1 MAIDSTLPTGSTP
14 GSTQST
20 SASSLSQLSSNL
32 DNFLKILTT
41 QLQHQDPL
49 SPMDTHEFTNQL
61 VQFASVE
68 QQIQGNRNL
77 EALISLQE
85 TGIMVGAVSYIGK
98 QVEVTGQTAM
108 LEDGSAEFIYTLP
121 EDATAAILAVY
132 DENGTQVLFKQA
144 EKDAGRHA
152 FIWDGKDGKGTA
164 MPDGKYTIQI
174 VAVNEANES
183 ITPAYSITGTVA
195 GVGIEDGKATLSLGS
210 GLDVPL
216 ANVVRIVDQNGES
229 G

>member
-1 MAIDSTLPTGSTP
+1 MAIDSTSTTGSTP
-14 GSTQST
+14 GITQSN
-20 SASSLSQLSSNL
+20 SSSSLSNLSSNL

-77 EALISLQE
+77 ESLISLQE
-85 TGIMVGAVSYIGK
+85 TNIMVGAVSYIGK
-98 QVEVTGQTAM
+98 EVEATGQTTT
-108 LEDGSAEFIYTLP
+108 LEDGKAKFIYSLP
-121 EDATAAILAVY
+121 EEATASILAIY

-144 EKDAGRHA
+144 DKEAGRHE
-152 FIWDGKDGKGTA
+152 FIWDGKDTKGAA
-164 MPDGKYTIQI
+164 MPEGDYTIQV
-174 VAVNEANES
+174 VAVNADNEA
-183 ITPAYSITGTVA
+183 ITPAYSITGTVT
-195 GVGIEDGKATLSLGS
+195 GVGIDDGEATLSLG
-210 GLDVPL
+210 GMNVPL
-216 ANVVRIVDQNGES
+216 ANVVRVIEQDGEP

>member
-1 MAIDSTLPTGSTP
+1 MEINGLSPT
-14 GSTQST
+14 STQSN
-20 SASSLSQLSSNL
+20 SSSSLSNLSSNL

-77 EALISLQE
+77 ESLISLQE
-85 TGIMVGAVSYIGK
+85 TNIMVGAVSYIGK
-98 QVEVTGQTAM
+98 EVEATGQTTT
-108 LEDGSAEFIYTLP
+108 LEDGKAKFIYSLP
-121 EDATAAILAVY
+121 EEATAAILAVY

-144 EKDAGRHA
+144 DKDAGRHE
-152 FIWDGKDGKGTA
+152 FIWDGKDTKGAA
-164 MPDGKYTIQI
+164 MPDGDYTIQV
-174 VAVNEANES
+174 VAANAENEA
-183 ITPAYSITGTVA
+183 ITPAYSITGTVT
-195 GVGIEDGKATLSLGS
+195 GVGIDDGEATLSLG
-210 GLDVPL
+210 GMDVPL
-216 ANVVRIVDQNGES
+216 ANVVRVIEQNGEP

>member
-14 GSTQST
+14 GSTQSS

-152 FIWDGKDGKGTA
+152 FIWDGKDGKGAA

-174 VAVNEANES
+174 VAVNEANEA

-210 GLDVPL
+210 SLDVPL